1 MNVSPR
7 HYDIFISYSRAD
19 GERVRPLVQELR
31 RLGYKVFFDVE
42 SISIGERWKLRLD
55 ASLRTS
61 RALVL
66 CWSAQAKVSEY
77 VPLEYAKAEGLGKP
91 VLPWLLDE
99 TPLPKT

>member
-66 CWSAQAKVSEY
+66 CWSAQAKVASSRASVGIY
-77 VPLEYAKAEGLGKP
+77 Q
-91 VLPWLLDE
+91 
-99 TPLPKT
+99 TPRCLSVSAFSREI